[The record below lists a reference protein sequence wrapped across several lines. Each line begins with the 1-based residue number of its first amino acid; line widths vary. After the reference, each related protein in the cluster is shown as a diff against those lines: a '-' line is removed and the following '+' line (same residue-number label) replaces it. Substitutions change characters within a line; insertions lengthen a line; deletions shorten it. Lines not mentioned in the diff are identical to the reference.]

1 MTDRALPA
9 SLSVSSNERLGV
21 LLIFLSAL
29 FWSFGGTIVR
39 FVDTPES
46 WTIVVWRSLWATIFL
61 FGFMIWRDGL
71 RGTLRLFRAMG
82 LPGIV
87 VALCFAVASSCFVIA
102 VGYTTVANVVLIN
115 AGVPLLAALVGWILY
130 RERVSLPT
138 WIAIG
143 AVILGVAVM
152 VSDALGG
159 AVSLTGNVIALINA
173 VAFAIATVVTRRYAD
188 VRMTPATCLG
198 TAFAGIF
205 AATQTSTLAVSLTDF
220 AFLFAFG
227 ALNLGLGLAL
237 FASGARL
244 VPAALAALIGTLET
258 VLGPIWVWL
267 VHTEVPTGRTLIGG
281 AIVFAAL
288 LTHIALQ
295 FRRPQHPARPGL
307 TGVQTPS

>member
-1 MTDRALPA
+1 MTDRAFSAAP
-9 SLSVSSNERLGV
+9 SVSLDERLGV

-39 FVDTPES
+39 FVEASDS
-46 WTIVVWRSLWATIFL
+46 WTIVLWRSLWATLFL
-61 FGFMIWRDGL
+61 LGFMIWRDGL
-71 RGTLRLFRAMG
+71 RGTLQLFRAMG

-115 AGVPLLAALVGWILY
+115 AGVPLFAALIGWMLC
-130 RERVSLPT
+130 RDRVSLPT

-143 AVILGVAVM
+143 AVILGVGVM
-152 VSDALGG
+152 VSDGLGG
-159 AVSLTGNVIALINA
+159 HVSLIGNAIALVNA
-173 VAFAIATVVTRRYAD
+173 IAFAIATVVTRGRAD

-198 TAFAGIF
+198 AAFAGTF
-205 AATQTSTLAVSLTDF
+205 AATQASTYATSLPDF
-220 AFLFAFG
+220 ALLVTFG

-267 VHTEVPTGRTLIGG
+267 VHAEIPSERTLIGG

-288 LTHIALQ
+288 LTHIGLQ
-295 FRRPQHPARPGL
+295 FRRPQRPAKPGVS
-307 TGVQTPS
+307 GVQTPN

>member
-1 MTDRALPA
+1 MTDRAFSAAP
-9 SLSVSSNERLGV
+9 SVSLDERLGV

-39 FVDTPES
+39 FVEAPDS
-46 WTIVVWRSLWATIFL
+46 WTIVLWRSLWATLFL
-61 FGFMIWRDGL
+61 LGFMIWRDGV
-71 RGTLRLFRAMG
+71 RGTLQLFRAMG

-87 VALCFAVASSCFVIA
+87 VGLCFAVASSCFVIA
-102 VGYTTVANVVLIN
+102 VGYTTIANVVLIN
-115 AGVPLLAALVGWILY
+115 AGVPLFAALIGWMLY
-130 RERVSLPT
+130 RDRVSVPT

-143 AVILGVAVM
+143 AVILGVGVM
-152 VSDALGG
+152 VSDGLGG
-159 AVSLTGNVIALINA
+159 DVSLIGNAIALVNA
-173 VAFAIATVVTRRYAD
+173 IAFAIATVVTRRHAD

-198 TAFAGIF
+198 AAFAGTF
-205 AATQTSTLAVSLTDF
+205 AATQASTYATSLPDF
-220 AFLFAFG
+220 ALLVAFG

-267 VHTEVPTGRTLIGG
+267 VHAEIPSERTLIGG

-288 LTHIALQ
+288 LTHIGLQ
-295 FRRPQHPARPGL
+295 FRRPQRPAKPGVS
-307 TGVQTPS
+307 GVQTPN